1 MPIRRRFAAQS
12 GQILTMSALWAALC
26 GLAACG
32 TTGPAAASSPAAS
45 NAPQSESPTPA
56 SVPQQQMTALTAA
69 TGAVNPVGA
78 GLAAAVPAPG
88 QTVRVGGDLKAA
100 ARQQGDDWLFGR
112 CSITTPLP
120 EGYPAP
126 TPPGAIDLKTYPS
139 IRRAEFSAT
148 NANPDIGMNVGFFPL
163 FNHIK
168 RRDIA
173 MTSPVEM
180 DYAGMAP
187 VAAAKQSAASASM
200 PPSWTMSFVY
210 RTPELGPVGDDAK
223 DSRVKVVD
231 TKPQTFVSVGM
242 QGFYGIDNVRRGI
255 AKLNEWLAAN
265 PQWEA
270 VGDPRS
276 LYYNGPE
283 RANRDKWLEV
293 QLPVRQRNASSDGAP
308 K

>member
-1 MPIRRRFAAQS
+1 MQLQTPAMVGSPAGASSKGPPLMPIRRRFAAQS

-56 SVPQQQMTALTAA
+56 PVPQQQMTALTAA

-78 GLAAAVPAPG
+78 GLAAAVPA
-88 QTVRVGGDLKAA
+88 RVTAA
-100 ARQQGDDWLFGR
+100 WVA
-112 CSITTPLP
+112 
-120 EGYPAP
+120 PA
-126 TPPGAIDLKTYPS
+126 
-139 IRRAEFSAT
+139 
-148 NANPDIGMNVGFFPL
+148 
-163 FNHIK
+163 
-168 RRDIA
+168 
-173 MTSPVEM
+173 
-180 DYAGMAP
+180 
-187 VAAAKQSAASASM
+187 
-200 PPSWTMSFVY
+200 
-210 RTPELGPVGDDAK
+210 
-223 DSRVKVVD
+223 KVVD

-293 QLPVRQRNASSDGAP
+293 QLPVRQRNASSDDAP

>member
-1 MPIRRRFAAQS
+1 MMA
-12 GQILTMSALWAALC
+12 LT
-26 GLAACG
+26 
-32 TTGPAAASSPAAS
+32 PAAEPAKTAS
-45 NAPQSESPTPA
+45 
-56 SVPQQQMTALTAA
+56 
-69 TGAVNPVGA
+69 A
-78 GLAAAVPAPG
+78 GSTTAVPAPG

-112 CSITTPLP
+112 CAITTPLP

-187 VAAAKQSAASASM
+187 VAAAKQPAASASM

-210 RTPELGPVGDDAK
+210 RTPELGPVGDDAR

-231 TKPQTFVSVGM
+231 TKPQTYVSVGM

-270 VGDPRS
+270 AGDARS

>member
-1 MPIRRRFAAQS
+1 MPICRRLASQAVQ
-12 GQILTMSALWAALC
+12 LLALSALWVPLY
-26 GLAACG
+26 GLTGCG
-32 TTGPAAASSPAAS
+32 TTGPAATISPAAADAS
-45 NAPQSESPTPA
+45 PSASPPPAPVPQPQMMALTPA
-56 SVPQQQMTALTAA
+56 TEPANTAA
-69 TGAVNPVGA
+69 A
-78 GLAAAVPAPG
+78 GSTTSVPAPG

-112 CSITTPLP
+112 CAITTPLP

-180 DYAGMAP
+180 DYAGMDP
-187 VAAAKQSAASASM
+187 VAAAKQPAASASM

-231 TKPQTFVSVGM
+231 TKPQTYVSVGM

-270 VGDPRS
+270 AGDARS

-293 QLPVRQRNASSDGAP
+293 QLPVRQRSGPSAGAA